1 MLKCW
6 LCLYDPYS
14 LEILAEVG
22 KNEASVACQAPRCRC
37 QVVFRTTTPSGE
49 LNMDN
54 PAFFFGG
61 EQGII
66 YLADD
71 FGLCSER
78 YKIGSPLLLL
88 APCQRKKN
96 DMTWTLKLPIPVAQW
111 IPPLFRAFFG
121 KGFSLNSTNQK
132 RKPFFAHG
140 H

>member
-1 MLKCW
+1 
-6 LCLYDPYS
+6 
-14 LEILAEVG
+14 
-22 KNEASVACQAPRCRC
+22 
-37 QVVFRTTTPSGE
+37 
-49 LNMDN
+49 MDN

-88 APCQRKKN
+88 APCQRKKA

-111 IPPLFRAFFG
+111 IPPPFSNFLWEGFLFKLHQPEKEALFC
-121 KGFSLNSTNQK
+121 
-132 RKPFFAHG
+132 P
-140 H
+140 